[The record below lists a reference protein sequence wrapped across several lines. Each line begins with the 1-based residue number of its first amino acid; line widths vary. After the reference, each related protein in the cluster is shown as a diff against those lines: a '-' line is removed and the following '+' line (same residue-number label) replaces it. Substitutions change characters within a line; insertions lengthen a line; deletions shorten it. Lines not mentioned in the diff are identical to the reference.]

1 MCEYDLASD
10 HRRKGVYKK
19 DINAKPKTGTLQILI
34 EAILN
39 YPEDEAFELVKQIR
53 SCENLEDVATE
64 VQGQSDLIDKEV
76 NDEAVSLVE
85 SASLSTNIER
95 ELASQ
100 IGHMRLAD
108 GAIHF
113 VGGTSNLRFSQN
125 DENKFMDGKQEE
137 IFTYDRNEDIIRS
150 WTTVTTDVDL
160 ILHLLQLYFTWHYPS
175 FVTLSKPLFFRDFFR
190 GRPVGPVERI
200 EYCTPLL
207 VNSMLSLGCHFTL
220 RSGARS
226 DVEDKA
232 TAGDHFFKEAKRLL
246 SDDEEF
252 EIPRLSTIQAL
263 ALMSVRE
270 AGCGREAKGWLYS
283 GMSFRM
289 AYDLGLEMQLN
300 MDNKTSNL
308 SDEDIDA
315 RRITFW
321 GCYQFDKY
329 ELLSLLC
336 SCIC

>member
-1 MCEYDLASD
+1 MYGTICEYDLASD

-19 DINAKPKTGTLQILI
+19 DANAKPKAGTLQTLI

-39 YPEDEAFELVKQIR
+39 YPEDEAFELVKQLR
-53 SCENLEDVATE
+53 SCENLEDVAAE
-64 VQGQSDLIDKEV
+64 VQGQLDSVNKEV
-76 NDEAVSLVE
+76 NEEAVPLTE
-85 SASLSTNIER
+85 SATLSTNIEL

-125 DENKFMDGKQEE
+125 DEGKYIDGKREE
-137 IFTYDRNEDIIRS
+137 PVIYTRNEDIIRS
-150 WTTVTTDVDL
+150 WTNVTDDVDL

-175 FVTLSKPLFFRDFFR
+175 FVTLSKSLFFRDFFR
-190 GRPVGPVERI
+190 GKLAEPVDRI

-207 VNSMLSLGCHFTL
+207 VHAMLSLGCHFTL
-220 RSGARS
+220 RPGGRS
-226 DVEDKA
+226 DPEDKA
-232 TAGDHFFKEAKRLL
+232 TAGDNFFKEAKKLL
-246 SDDEEF
+246 SEHEEF
-252 EIPRLSTIQAL
+252 ETPRLPTIQAL

-289 AYDLGLEMQLN
+289 ACDLGLEMQMN
-300 MDNKTSNL
+300 MDNRTSNL

-321 GCYQFDKY
+321 GCYQFDK
-329 ELLSLLC
+329 
-336 SCIC
+336 

>member
-19 DINAKPKTGTLQILI
+19 DTSAKSKVGTLQTLI

-39 YPEDEAFELVKQIR
+39 YPEDEALELVKRIR
-53 SCENLEDVATE
+53 SCENLEVVAAE
-64 VQGQSDLIDKEV
+64 VQSQLDSANREV
-76 NDEAVSLVE
+76 NEEAIPSSE
-85 SASLSTNIER
+85 SASVSTNIER

-113 VGGTSNLRFSQN
+113 LGGTSNLRFSQN
-125 DENKFMDGKQEE
+125 GEGKLTDGKREE
-137 IFTYDRNEDIIRS
+137 TIVYTRNEDIIRS
-150 WTTVTTDVDL
+150 WTTVTSDVDL

-175 FVTLSKPLFFRDFFR
+175 FVTLSKSLFFRDFFR
-190 GRPVGPVERI
+190 GKPAEHVERI

-220 RSGARS
+220 RPGARS
-226 DVEDKA
+226 DGGDQA
-232 TAGDHFFKEAKRLL
+232 TAGDHFFRQAKKLL

-252 EIPRLSTIQAL
+252 ETPRLPTIQAL

-289 AYDLGLEMQLN
+289 ACDLGLEMQLN
-300 MDNKTSNL
+300 MDNHASDL

-321 GCYQFDKY
+321 GCYQFDK
-329 ELLSLLC
+329 
-336 SCIC
+336 